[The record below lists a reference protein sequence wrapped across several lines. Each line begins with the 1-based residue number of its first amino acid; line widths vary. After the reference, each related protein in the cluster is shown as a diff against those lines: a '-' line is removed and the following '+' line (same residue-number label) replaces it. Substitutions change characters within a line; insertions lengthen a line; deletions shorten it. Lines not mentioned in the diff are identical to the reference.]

1 MKEIL
6 LLLGFLL
13 DCMQLF
19 HINVSLNDTPMSAK
33 TKVRPLPCLVF
44 SCFAR
49 CSRLPPEA
57 LCPAPAQPSC
67 GHARVHVTI
76 VAIVRVE
83 LGPCQIAIRAQT
95 PADDEAL
102 AGAGLYIQ
110 TISRPSSIPSYRCW
124 LESCSRQE
132 CCQLYQHPG

>member
-1 MKEIL
+1 
-6 LLLGFLL
+6 
-13 DCMQLF
+13 MQLIF
-19 HINVSLNDTPMSAK
+19 SPSVTLYKAE

-57 LCPAPAQPSC
+57 LCPAPAQPSS
-67 GHARVHVTI
+67 GHARVHVPI
-76 VAIVRVE
+76 VPSVRVE

-110 TISRPSSIPSYRCW
+110 TLLHPIIQVLAGVLQSGVLPVISTPRLMELETTAGSDDLSPS
-124 LESCSRQE
+124 
-132 CCQLYQHPG
+132 